1 MISITPETQNH
12 AQARATSLGNFIGR
26 IPKTL
31 EVLQSA
37 TKRAKQIPLVTGP
50 EKILLY
56 PDDLTR
62 MRLQLPDAEGHE
74 ELRPTEWIF
83 TNASREPIEKA
94 RRVLF

>member
-1 MISITPETQNH
+1 MIFITPETQNH
-12 AQARATSLGNFIGR
+12 AQAMASSLGNFIGR

-37 TKRAKQIPLVTGP
+37 TKKGEVDSIGDRSGKN
-50 EKILLY
+50 LLS

-74 ELRPTEWIF
+74 DLRPAAVNYSE
-83 TNASREPIEKA
+83 
-94 RRVLF
+94 